1 MSTKSEFSYMSGMST
16 DRDPNVMS
24 TNGDTKPV
32 VKEEKASCSQPASTS
47 CPTSSSSAHEDS
59 SSPSDPCDSDYDP
72 GGQHEAPPPAS
83 PAAASRNN
91 NQQNGHQLRAR
102 GANKKTDCTSDSET
116 QGRLRKKPKIESR
129 SNSDCDSDASDF
141 EDGQAVNG
149 LLTNN
154 GFASPFPSP
163 DHNYA
168 ISPVKIDVSEIK
180 DETEESVKEEV
191 KEEPQDD
198 ETPNSRYKVL
208 VIRLFWA

>member
-1 MSTKSEFSYMSGMST
+1 M
-16 DRDPNVMS
+16 
-24 TNGDTKPV
+24 
-32 VKEEKASCSQPASTS
+32 
-47 CPTSSSSAHEDS
+47 
-59 SSPSDPCDSDYDP
+59 
-72 GGQHEAPPPAS
+72 
-83 PAAASRNN
+83 
-91 NQQNGHQLRAR
+91 
-102 GANKKTDCTSDSET
+102 
-116 QGRLRKKPKIESR
+116 
-129 SNSDCDSDASDF
+129 
-141 EDGQAVNG
+141 NG

-208 VIRLFWA
+208 LIDFFGHNSHFLFYSYVSRRSVVTMSWMRNTSSSVKKSC

>member
-1 MSTKSEFSYMSGMST
+1 MREQG
-16 DRDPNVMS
+16 
-24 TNGDTKPV
+24 
-32 VKEEKASCSQPASTS
+32 
-47 CPTSSSSAHEDS
+47 
-59 SSPSDPCDSDYDP
+59 
-72 GGQHEAPPPAS
+72 
-83 PAAASRNN
+83 
-91 NQQNGHQLRAR
+91 LRAR

-168 ISPVKIDVSEIK
+168 ISPVKIDASEIK

-208 VIRLFWA
+208 VIRLFWAQLTFLVFSYVSRRSVVTMSWMRNTSSSVKKSC